1 MIDAVLAL
9 PFLEAHQDPMFD
21 PAIGFSEPTFG
32 RQELRDLL
40 ADARVGARPER
51 RYYHEPDSVPP
62 EMVACACVSEWK
74 HETGVLSLQPQTK
87 VNGDLCKIDLCVCHM
102 QNIVYA
108 CRCMKQVC

>member
-1 MIDAVLAL
+1 MVGKVGFPRLVSLEPILLGMTLRVATLWDSLLHAPSHAFGNMIDAVLAL

-62 EMVACACVSEWK
+62 EMVACACVRM
-74 HETGVLSLQPQTK
+74 ET
-87 VNGDLCKIDLCVCHM
+87 
-102 QNIVYA
+102 
-108 CRCMKQVC
+108 